1 MKPTQGP
8 SQQTRL
14 GFWVVGLLGVFAW
27 APATYPGYWQ
37 GLEGFVPIFNATQNA
52 LLASIATAPDFW
64 RGSGG
69 DTFLLARPLL
79 LFGFTPTVAV
89 RISFILLFV
98 LGGFGIYS
106 WLQQRLGDRAAG
118 LAGLSY
124 ILLPPVL
131 ATAYIRGSLSDMA
144 ILGLLPMVLA
154 GISSYATSRSLS
166 AAFVTVAA
174 IAWMWR
180 SQAGLALLATLVLL
194 SYAWFVE
201 RHGWSLLLVA
211 VSALAAAV
219 SLWPVWDVHPAS
231 PVIFGEHFV
240 SFYQWFGTKWQVLP
254 SVPGWQDGYPFQ
266 LGLIALLLSLL
277 SFWYWRRYAGEIRA
291 TQPKLANLLGFGF
304 GGIAIICLLSLSISA
319 PFWQWTR
326 AEQLLTYPWQVT
338 LLAMPFL
345 ALTAGALPTLNREF
359 ATPFL
364 WATLI
369 TLVILGSYSYLT
381 TDFTLFPAPERPVAT
396 IGPQQNLVILSS
408 DLVKQGNP
416 PAAELSIAW
425 QLLRPLPF
433 DYNIF
438 FQAQSGDPAS
448 PLVVA
453 QLDGPPLPDGP
464 TVTTWRPGEIL
475 TATYQLDLSEVD
487 ETELRYVFGFYDW
500 RDGSRLPVDGGVDD
514 KLVFYA
520 P

>member
-27 APATYPGYWQ
+27 APATHPGYWQ
-37 GLEGFVPIFNATQNA
+37 GLEGFVPIFNATQDA

-89 RISFILLFV
+89 RISFILLFI
-98 LGGFGIYS
+98 LGGLGIYS

-124 ILLPPVL
+124 MLLPPVL
-131 ATAYIRGSLSDMA
+131 ATAYIRGSLSDMV
-144 ILGLLPMVLA
+144 ILGLLPMALA
-154 GISSYATSRSLS
+154 GISSYAASRSVS
-166 AAFVTVAA
+166 AAFVAVVA

-180 SQAGLALLATLVLL
+180 SQAGLALLATLLL
-194 SYAWFVE
+194 LFYGWFVE
-201 RHGWSLLLVA
+201 RHGGSLLVIG
-211 VSALAAAV
+211 VSALAAVV
-219 SLWPVWDVHPAS
+219 SLWPVWSVHTPS
-231 PVIFGEHFV
+231 PVIFAEHFV
-240 SFYQWFGTKWQVLP
+240 SFYQWFGTHWRVAP
-254 SVPGWQDGYPFQ
+254 STPGWQDGYPFQ
-266 LGLIALLLSLL
+266 LGFMVLVLSLL
-277 SFWYWRRYAGEIRA
+277 TLWYWRRPARNVAQPRLA
-291 TQPKLANLLGFGF
+291 TLLAFGF
-304 GGIAIICLLSLSISA
+304 VGCGVIGLLSLSISA
-319 PFWQWTR
+319 PLWQWTR
-326 AEQLLTYPWQVT
+326 AEQVLTYPWQVT
-338 LLAMPFL
+338 LLAMPLL

-364 WATLI
+364 WAALI
-369 TLVILGSYSYLT
+369 SLVIVSSYSYLD

-396 IGPQQNLVILSS
+396 IGSQQNLVILAS
-408 DLVKQGNP
+408 DLVEQTDP
-416 PAAELSIAW
+416 PVAELTITW
-425 QLLRPLPF
+425 QLLQPLPV

-448 PLVVA
+448 PTVVT
-453 QLDGPPLPDGP
+453 QVDGPPLPDGP
-464 TVTTWRPGEIL
+464 AATSWRPGEIL
-475 TATYQLDLSEVD
+475 TATYRLDLSEVA
-487 ETELRYVFGFYDW
+487 EAELRYVFGFYDW
-500 RDGSRLPVDGGVDD
+500 RDGSRLPVDGGLDD